1 MDPLDLESGL
11 LVLIMSDTCLLW
23 ITDRLSTSDAL
34 KRELR
39 ETAACETIHPDGL

>member
-1 MDPLDLESGL
+1 MDPLDFEAGL
-11 LVLIMSDTCLLW
+11 LVLNMSDTCLLW

-39 ETAACETIHPDGL
+39 KKGTGC